1 MHLKHCG
8 LNFNSLLLLGFK
20 TMQFELTSEILDQ
33 LKEAIDARDSAF
45 INEKLEELYAAD
57 IAEII
62 NQLNLSQAAY
72 IYGLLHEELAP
83 QVLLELDDDKRE
95 DLLTTFSAK
104 QIAEQVDNMD
114 SDDAAD
120 VIGELP
126 EEMQE
131 EVLSH
136 LEDIDQAS
144 DIVELIN
151 YEEGTAGSLM
161 AKELVSVYAFESVGA
176 CIEEIRK
183 KADNVD
189 VMYAV
194 YVVDNN
200 ERLLGMLPLKKLII
214 SHPLA
219 RIEEIYESDIHYVK
233 TDTPSEQVAE
243 DMQKYDLAVMPVVD
257 QLGRL
262 VGRITFDDVMDV
274 IKETAD
280 ENMQRM
286 SGLTDAVDSN
296 DKLWRLSRA
305 RIPWLLV
312 GMCGGIIGSR
322 IIGAYEDQIQ
332 INPKM
337 AFFIPLIGAMGGNV
351 GVQSS
356 AIIVQGLANNSLLG
370 DNISKKLVKELG
382 VGLLNGLICSILIW
396 AYAYLIEEWK
406 LALTVSA
413 SLLTVIMCAS
423 FLGTFVPLTLN
434 RFKINPALATG
445 PFVTTLNDII
455 GISIYFLM
463 GRILYAMF

>member
-1 MHLKHCG
+1 
-8 LNFNSLLLLGFK
+8 
-20 TMQFELTSEILDQ
+20 MQFELTSEILDQ

-72 IYGLLHEELAP
+72 IYGLLQEELAP

-136 LEDIDQAS
+136 LEDIEQAS

-161 AKELVSVYAFESVGA
+161 AKELISVYVFESVGA

-219 RIEEIYESDIHYVK
+219 RVEEIYESDIHFVK
-233 TDTPSEQVAE
+233 TDTSSEEVAE

-312 GMCGGIIGSR
+312 GLCGGIIGSR
-322 IIGAYEDQIQ
+322 IIGTYEDQIQ

-370 DNISKKLVKELG
+370 DNIGKKLIKELG
-382 VGLLNGLICSILIW
+382 VGLVNGLICSFLIW
-396 AYAYLIEEWK
+396 AYAFLIEDWK
-406 LALTVSA
+406 LAATVSA
-413 SLLTVIMCAS
+413 ALLTVIMCAS

-463 GRILYAMF
+463 GRLLYALF